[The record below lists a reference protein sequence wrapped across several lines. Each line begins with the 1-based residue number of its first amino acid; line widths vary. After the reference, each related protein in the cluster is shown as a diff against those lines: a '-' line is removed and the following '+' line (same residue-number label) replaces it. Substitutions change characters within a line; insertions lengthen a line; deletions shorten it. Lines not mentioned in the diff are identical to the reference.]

1 MVTPITTALSIV
13 RTTSGTTGS
22 LTNEAMDELDWTSLG
37 YPAKTVYQITAPSK
51 RYLARSAVPTF
62 EVDDGGGFDPLTP
75 AEIQYAGGVIILSA
89 PLAGSYTVRCAT
101 ATYYTTISDLL
112 GGSVARV
119 TSGPQLVETPL
130 LGDAYVRRHPTVADF
145 TVTLDT
151 FVVSTCASYTTA
163 LTGANNDLV
172 FTHQAGGTAGNSYTI
187 TYTDPGAAS
196 QSLSVAVAGYA
207 VTVSLA
213 TDGAKAITSTA
224 TQVMNAINTSPGCQF
239 IKLGA
244 SLAGSDTGAGVV
256 TAMSVQTLSGG
267 LNVINHTSKFGVT
280 LIIEVYMSTSAD
292 SRLEGYAY
300 LESIDGTYDPK
311 NVVSENLTLKGDGKL
326 YYRPS

>member
-13 RTTSGTTGS
+13 KTTSGATGS
-22 LTNEAMDELDWTSLG
+22 LTNEAMSELDWTSLG
-37 YPAKTVYQITAPSK
+37 YPAKTVYQITDATK

-75 AEIQYAGGVIILSA
+75 ADIQYPGGIIVLSA
-89 PLAGSYTVRCAT
+89 PLAGAYTVRCAT
-101 ATYYTTISDLL
+101 GTYYTTISDLL

-119 TSGPQLVETPL
+119 TTGPQLVETPL
-130 LGDAYVRRHPTVADF
+130 LGDAYVRRYPVVTDF

-163 LTGANNDLV
+163 LAGANNDLV
-172 FTHQAGGTAGNSYTI
+172 FTHQAGGTAGNSYSI

-196 QSLSVAVAGYA
+196 QSLSVVVTGYA
-207 VTVSLA
+207 VNVNLA

-224 TQVMNAINTSPGCQF
+224 TQVMNAVNTSPGCQF
-239 IKLGA
+239 IKFGA

-256 TAMSVQTLSGG
+256 TALATQSLAGG

-280 LIIEVYMSTSAD
+280 LIIEVYLSTSAD
-292 SRLEGYAY
+292 SRLEGYCY
-300 LESIDGTYDPK
+300 LESIDGNYDPK
-311 NVVSENLTLKGDGKL
+311 NVIAENLTFKGDGKL
-326 YYRPS
+326 YFRPA